1 MKKKKLGNHRQ
12 SSVFSENSAHDEE
25 SSQPRDPPLLTV
37 SLCLSQSKEAV
48 IAQLLILLQNCCRLQ
63 LFSNQRFLECCCR
76 LIGLNTIWM
85 NKSLFPQQE
94 NKSLDKGRKELNIFL
109 FLTFPVYKAKFPGLY
124 SNITYAGFEG
134 KFVQSLN
141 KMAPLWLLAKHRDLE
156 QVRMSKIT
164 MIIISWVINHL
175 CDQYRF

>member
-1 MKKKKLGNHRQ
+1 MSFTEQRGGHYAA
-12 SSVFSENSAHDEE
+12 FDFA
-25 SSQPRDPPLLTV
+25 
-37 SLCLSQSKEAV
+37 SK
-48 IAQLLILLQNCCRLQ
+48 LLQALAV
-63 LFSNQRFLECCCR
+63 F
-76 LIGLNTIWM
+76 
-85 NKSLFPQQE
+85 KSLFSRVLLQVDRRQTQSGGTIYLFPQKE

-109 FLTFPVYKAKFPGLY
+109 FPTFPVYKAQYPGLY
-124 SNITYAGFEG
+124 SNVTYAGFEG